1 MTPKKL
7 IQTLKDTWHEIL
19 PVLPD
24 KTFKC
29 TLKSN
34 DAYMVEY
41 VTVRTSGSDLSYIIR
56 LYGNYGS
63 FRSDIVYELSYNTD
77 TKYFSTITKNS
88 IRIATWKEDLPRY
101 YALEDESN
109 GKNGDGYTYIEWPC
123 ETDYFF
129 QRMTVQ
135 NTLEYEQYEE
145 LDTECMVMQE
155 YIKSTSH
162 EAKSIALVLYD
173 QEIEL
178 SSTEI
183 IELIKEGI
191 NEQATAVSGD
201 GITEFKGL

>member
-1 MTPKKL
+1 MTPEKL

-24 KTFKC
+24 NTFKY

-63 FRSDIVYELSYNTD
+63 FRSDIIYELSYNTD
-77 TKYFSTITKNS
+77 TKYFSTITDNS

-101 YALEDESN
+101 YALRDDSN

-135 NTLEYEQYEE
+135 NTLEYEQYKE

-155 YIKSTSH
+155 YIKSTGH

-173 QEIEL
+173 QDIEL

>member
-1 MTPKKL
+1 MTPEKL

-24 KTFKC
+24 DTFKC

-34 DAYMVEY
+34 DEYMVEY
-41 VTVRTSGSDLSYIIR
+41 VTVRTGSTDMSYIIR

-63 FRSDIVYELSYNTD
+63 FKSDIIYELSYNTD
-77 TKYFSTITKNS
+77 TKYFSTITDNS
-88 IRIATWKEDLPRY
+88 VRIATWKEDFPRY
-101 YALEDESN
+101 YALRDDSN
-109 GKNGDGYTYIEWPC
+109 GRNGDDYTYIEWPC

-155 YIKSTSH
+155 FINATSH
-162 EAKSIALVLYD
+162 EAKSIALVMYD
-173 QEIEL
+173 NGYNI

-191 NEQATAVSGD
+191 NEQATAVSGN
-201 GITEFKGL
+201 GVSHFKGL